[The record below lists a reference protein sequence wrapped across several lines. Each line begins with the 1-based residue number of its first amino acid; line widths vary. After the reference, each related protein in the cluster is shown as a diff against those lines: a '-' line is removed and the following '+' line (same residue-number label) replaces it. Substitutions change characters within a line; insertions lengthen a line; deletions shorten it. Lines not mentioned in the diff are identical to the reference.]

1 MAGIRQVTTRLRQK
15 VEAKVQAEGRLSGE
29 LKELVDKARDLLI
42 DITDAVEQGNMS
54 AEKKREWAEVQKEL
68 GRGGFYTQQ

>member
-1 MAGIRQVTTRLRQK
+1 M
-15 VEAKVQAEGRLSGE
+15 
-29 LKELVDKARDLLI
+29 DLLI